1 MRIRHS
7 SERRRTHS
15 PRSRRPSC
23 PRKRT
28 RCGTPWARIG
38 YLQLSIWAT
47 WRALPLP
54 VGRSRNRL
62 RCFPSLPR
70 TSQPASANVTERTLC
85 DLTRSSPRA
94 YVCHPYMKKK
104 QVDRRWTVMLVPH
117 GSGSSRA
124 VEVSQTV
131 VKALVG
137 IGSVLALLV
146 LVLGGTALSRG
157 VSVTRSRGLERE
169 NQLLAS
175 EIQRLR
181 ERLVGLRDTMNVIG
195 EREQALRLLAGLSPI
210 DKDVQQAGI
219 GGPSGQWFERD
230 SLAAAGPNGKQAL
243 AARVDMDQLTRRANI
258 LVRSLNE
265 AYDSASSQRSRY
277 AAMPSI
283 MPTKGWLTSAFARER
298 VHPILHLARPHEGID
313 VSAPMG
319 MEIEAP
325 ASGVITNVA
334 WVEGYG
340 NMLTID
346 HGYGLVTRYAHC
358 SKILVVRGQRVKRG
372 EHIANVGSTGLST
385 GPHLHY
391 EVWVNGKPVNPLKY
405 VLPDAI
411 VD

>member
-1 MRIRHS
+1 
-7 SERRRTHS
+7 
-15 PRSRRPSC
+15 
-23 PRKRT
+23 
-28 RCGTPWARIG
+28 
-38 YLQLSIWAT
+38 
-47 WRALPLP
+47 
-54 VGRSRNRL
+54 
-62 RCFPSLPR
+62 
-70 TSQPASANVTERTLC
+70 
-85 DLTRSSPRA
+85 
-94 YVCHPYMKKK
+94 MKKK
-104 QVDRRWTVMLVPH
+104 QAERRWTVMLVPH

-137 IGSVLALLV
+137 IGGLLALLF
-146 LVLGGTALSRG
+146 LILGGTALSRG
-157 VSVTRSRGLERE
+157 VNITKSRAVERE

-181 ERLVGLRDTMNVIG
+181 ERLAGLRDTLNVFG
-195 EREQALRLLAGLSPI
+195 EREQALRLLAGLSPV
-210 DKDVQQAGI
+210 DKDVQQGGI
-219 GGPSGQWFERD
+219 GGPTGQWSERD
-230 SLAAAGPNGKQAL
+230 SLSTLGVNGAQAL
-243 AARVDMDQLTRRANI
+243 AARIDMDQLTRRANI

-265 AYDSASSQRSRY
+265 AFDSASSHRQRY
-277 AAMPSI
+277 AALPSI

-298 VHPILHLARPHEGID
+298 EHPILHLARPHEGID

-325 ASGVITNVA
+325 AAGVVTQVS

-358 SKILVVRGQRVKRG
+358 SKILVVRGARVKRG
-372 EHIANVGSTGLST
+372 QPIANVGSTGLST

-391 EVWVNGKPVNPLKY
+391 EVWVNGRPADPMKY